1 MVHRKWSHVMTQ
13 SGIKGNE
20 GYITDWTKD
29 ELAAQIAGNSNH
41 TKSMADFQKWWR
53 TIQSRRGWH
62 VGKGYKIESQ
72 SGGGWKVTFT
82 ASGDVMNT
90 SA

>member
-1 MVHRKWSHVMTQ
+1 MVHRKWSHIMTQ

-20 GYITDWTKD
+20 GYINDWPKD

>member
-1 MVHRKWSHVMTQ
+1 MTQ

-20 GYITDWTKD
+20 GYINDWTKD

>member
-1 MVHRKWSHVMTQ
+1 MVHTKWSHVMTQ